1 MSHHHNSTPHSETFE
16 IIVRKKCQSVD
27 QAKKNLESITRI
39 LNSSVWL
46 KINIFRFEILD
57 SISKGKKKSVNPVPQ
72 LRVTVPLTAKF
83 HTYCNEN
90 TAFEKYTRGNKSSI
104 IF

>member
-16 IIVRKKCQSVD
+16 IIVRKKSQSVD

-46 KINIFRFEILD
+46 KTNISRFEILD
-57 SISKGKKKSVNPVPQ
+57 SISKGKKKKCKPSA
-72 LRVTVPLTAKF
+72 TT
-83 HTYCNEN
+83 
-90 TAFEKYTRGNKSSI
+90 
-104 IF
+104 